1 MKTFV
6 DLFPISTDR
15 KDVRAGI
22 LMLPDDFD
30 TNPAKCPL
38 IVFVHGS
45 GEYGSRGSLANID
58 ALYKNGSPLTQAR
71 AGLLNSITC
80 PVTAKAV
87 RPVIFALQG
96 LPAWCC
102 QANEMVAGIK
112 MLQQGYSF
120 KNADGTTTVID
131 VSKIDFT
138 GIIVTGLSA
147 GGEVTFEMMGGPDTA
162 MFAAGIPL
170 SCAPAPNDTIITW
183 PNLAGRLWALHG
195 DADNTG
201 ITNNGN
207 SVKAINQVNG
217 AMNGRGFFS
226 TWAATHCCW
235 DVVYNPSYRKVLP
248 VTANGVAVTKAISL
262 YEFGVMCR
270 NTTVKFTA
278 SGTDAGISGT
288 NPTVM
293 SAKAVAKATYN
304 KDKSFTLDGTGTTGD
319 VGSFRWDFTPPVG
332 VATPWWADG
341 RPDGGS
347 PISIK
352 MLQNIQPGTW
362 ILKLSVQD
370 KLNALTQDIVTVQ
383 VNADG
388 SSSIVSGG
396 TATPPVNTP
405 PVTTD
410 PVKPKVLQSFFVDTS
425 TGNMVLTLKYTDG
438 TTEIK
443 PS

>member
-6 DLFPISTDR
+6 DLFPISADK
-15 KDVRAGI
+15 KDVRAGV
-22 LMLPDDFD
+22 LLLPDDYQ

-38 IVFVHGS
+38 IVFMHGS
-45 GEYGSRGSLANID
+45 GEYGTRGSLANIE
-58 ALYKNGSPLTQAR
+58 ALYKSGSPLSQAR
-71 AGLLNSITC
+71 AGLLTSITC
-80 PVTAKAV
+80 PVTSKSV
-87 RPVIFALQG
+87 RPAIFALQG
-96 LPAWCC
+96 LPTWCC

-120 KNADGTTTVID
+120 KNADGTTMIVD

-138 GIIVTGLSA
+138 KIMVTGLSA
-147 GGEVTFEMMGGPDTA
+147 GGEVTFEMTGGPDTG
-162 MFAAGIPL
+162 MFATGVPL

-183 PNLAGRLWALHG
+183 ANLEGRIWAMHG
-195 DADNTG
+195 DADSTG

-217 AMNGRGFFS
+217 AINGRAYYS
-226 TWAATHCCW
+226 TWPATHCCW
-235 DVVYNPSYRKVLP
+235 DTVYIPSYRKVLP
-248 VTANGVAVTKAISL
+248 LTANGVTVARPMNM
-262 YEFGVMCR
+262 YEFWLACR
-270 NTTVKFTA
+270 NSVIKFTA

-288 NPTVM
+288 NSTVM
-293 SAKAVAKATYN
+293 PAKAVAKATYN
-304 KDKSFTLDGTGTTGD
+304 KADKSFTLDGTGTTGD
-319 VGSFRWDFTPPVG
+319 VGSFRWDFTPPTG
-332 VATPWWADG
+332 VSTPWWADG

-362 ILKLSVQD
+362 VLKLSVQD
-370 KLNALTQDIVTVQ
+370 KLNALTQDTVTVQ

-388 SSSIVSGG
+388 SSSVVTDG
-396 TATPPVNTP
+396 TVTLPVDVPPA
-405 PVTTD
+405 
-410 PVKPKVLQSFFVDTS
+410 KPKVLQSFFVDMS

-438 TTEIK
+438 TTETK

>member
-6 DLFPISTDR
+6 GLFPISADR

-22 LMLPDDFD
+22 LMLPDDFQ

-38 IVFVHGS
+38 IVFMHGS

-58 ALYKNGSPLTQAR
+58 ALYKNGSPLAQAR

-80 PVTAKAV
+80 PVTSNSV

-96 LPAWCC
+96 LPTWCC

-112 MLQQGYSF
+112 MLQQGYTYTDP
-120 KNADGTTTVID
+120 NGITNTID

-138 GIIVTGLSA
+138 GILVTGLSA
-147 GGEVTFEMMGGPDTA
+147 GGEVTFEMLGGPDTG
-162 MFAAGIPL
+162 MFAAGVPL
-170 SCAPAPNDTIITW
+170 SCAPAPNDTIIAW
-183 PNLAGRLWALHG
+183 PNLVGRVWAMHG
-195 DADNTG
+195 DADSTG

-217 AMNGRGFFS
+217 AINGRGYYS
-226 TWAATHCCW
+226 TWPATHCCW
-235 DVVYNPSYRKVLP
+235 DTVYIPTYRKVLP
-248 VTANGVAVTKAISL
+248 VTANGVTVVKSMNM
-262 YEFGVMCR
+262 YEFWLACR
-270 NTTVKFTA
+270 NAVIKFTT

-288 NPTVM
+288 NSTIMP
-293 SAKAVAKATYN
+293 AKAIAKVTYN
-304 KDKSFTLDGTGTTGD
+304 KANKSFTLDGTGTTGD
-319 VGSFRWDFTPPVG
+319 AGSFRWDYTAPVG
-332 VATPWWADG
+332 VSTPWWADG
-341 RPDGGS
+341 RADGGS

-362 ILKLSVQD
+362 MLKLSVQD
-370 KLNALTQDIVTVQ
+370 KLNALTQDIITMQ

-388 SSSIVSGG
+388 SSSIITGG
-396 TATPPVNTP
+396 TPTPPPVDVP
-405 PVTTD
+405 PA
-410 PVKPKVLQSFFVDTS
+410 KPKVLQSFSVDTS
-425 TGNMVLTLKYTDG
+425 SGSMVLTLKYTDG
-438 TTEIK
+438 TTEVK